1 MKRILGIDEAL
12 PVSGRSF
19 KVVTKLKRELLTDIG
34 MQLVPLME
42 PSSLVENNLVRIWEV
57 SQNTDMGEIL
67 GINKALQSIQGELV
81 NSTSTPKLT
90 KIQKIIEKG
99 TTKLKEHCSARE
111 T

>member
-1 MKRILGIDEAL
+1 MKKILGIDEAST
-12 PVSGRSF
+12 VSGRPF
-19 KVVTKLKRELLTDIG
+19 KVATNFRRELLTDIG

-42 PSSLVENNLVRIWEV
+42 PSSLVENNHVRIWEV

-67 GINKALQSIQGELV
+67 GMNKALQSIQGELV
-81 NSTSTPKLT
+81 KSTSTSKLT
-90 KIQKIIEKG
+90 KIQKIIEKV